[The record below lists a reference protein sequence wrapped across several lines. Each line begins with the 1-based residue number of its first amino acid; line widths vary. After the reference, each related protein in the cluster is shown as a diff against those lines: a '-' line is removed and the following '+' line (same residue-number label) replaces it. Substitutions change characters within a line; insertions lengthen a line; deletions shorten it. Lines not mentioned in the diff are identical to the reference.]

1 MSTEPTPG
9 LSTEHPASVSTE
21 HPASMSTE
29 PAPRN
34 RPVSVFVAEAIR
46 HEMEADDK
54 VVVLGED
61 VGRMGG
67 VFGATRGLQ
76 DRFGPWRVRDTPIA
90 EMSFT
95 GLAVGLALEGYR
107 PIVEIMFADF
117 IGVCLEQVYN
127 AAAKNRY
134 MSGGRVGMPIV
145 FKTAGGIFGSAAQ
158 HSQCL
163 WGLFAHLPGLRV
175 VVPSCPRDYK
185 GLMAASIAS
194 PDPVVF
200 IEHKALLVRRPA
212 DFAHGQDVPA
222 GRFTEPLGRA
232 AVVRA
237 GTDLTIATLGLSVT
251 HALAAARV
259 LADEGISAEV
269 IDLRSVVP
277 LDADTVA
284 ASAQRTGRLLV
295 VDEDY
300 RGFGLSGELITAV
313 LERAGPGGLTAFARL
328 AVPDV
333 PIPAARPLEEAVLPG
348 TESILAAARGLRS

>member
-1 MSTEPTPG
+1 
-9 LSTEHPASVSTE
+9 
-21 HPASMSTE
+21 
-29 PAPRN
+29 
-34 RPVSVFVAEAIR
+34 
-46 HEMEADDK
+46 MEADDR
-54 VVVLGED
+54 VLVLGED

-76 DRFGPWRVRDTPIA
+76 DRFGIWRVRDTPIA

-95 GLAVGLALEGYR
+95 GMAVGLALEGYR

-134 MSGGRVGMPIV
+134 MSGGHVAMPIV
-145 FKTAGGIFGSAAQ
+145 FKTAGGILGSAAQ

-185 GLMAASIAS
+185 GLMAASIAC

-200 IEHKALLVRRPA
+200 IEHKALLLRRPG
-212 DFAHGQDVPA
+212 DFPHGADVPA
-222 GRFTEPLGRA
+222 DRYQEPLGRA
-232 AVVRA
+232 AIVRP
-237 GTDLTIATLGLSVT
+237 GRDLTIATLGLSVT
-251 HALAAARV
+251 HALGAADV
-259 LADEGISAEV
+259 LAASGASVEV
-269 IDLRSVVP
+269 IDLRSVIP
-277 LDADTVA
+277 LDVDTVTE
-284 ASAQRTGRLLV
+284 SVQRTSRLLV

-300 RGFGLSGELITAV
+300 RGFGLSGELITQV
-313 LERAGPGGLTAFARL
+313 FERTGPGGLTAFARH

-333 PIPAARPLEEAVLPG
+333 PVPAARTLEEAVVPSA
-348 TESILAAARGLRS
+348 ESVLAAARDLLP

>member
-1 MSTEPTPG
+1 MSITPTF
-9 LSTEHPASVSTE
+9 
-21 HPASMSTE
+21 
-29 PAPRN
+29 RD
-34 RPVSVFVAEAIR
+34 RPVAAFVAEAIS
-46 HEMEADDK
+46 HEMKADER
-54 VVVLGED
+54 VLVFGED

-67 VFGATRGLQ
+67 VFGATRILQ
-76 DRFGPWRVRDTPIA
+76 RRYGEARARDTPIA

-95 GLAVGLALEGYR
+95 GMAVGLALDGYR
-107 PIVEIMFADF
+107 PIVEIMFVDF

-127 AAAKNRY
+127 QAAKNRY
-134 MSGGRVGMPIV
+134 MSGGRVSMPIV

-175 VVPSCPRDYK
+175 VVPSCPYDYK

-212 DFAHGQDVPA
+212 DFLHGAEVP
-222 GRFTEPLGRA
+222 TERYEESLGEA
-232 AVVRA
+232 SIVRA
-237 GTDLTIATLGLSVT
+237 GTDLTITTLGLSVT
-251 HALAAARV
+251 HALAAAAE
-259 LADEGISAEV
+259 LADGGVDAEV

-277 LDADTVA
+277 LDIQTVVE
-284 ASAQRTGRLLV
+284 SVGRTGRLLV

-300 RGFGLSGELITAV
+300 RGFGLTGELITRV
-313 LERAGPGGLTAFARL
+313 FEHFGPGGLTAFARH

-333 PIPAARPLEEAVLPG
+333 PIPAARSLEHAVMPSP
-348 TESILAAARGLRS
+348 ESIRAAAEHLLR

>member
-1 MSTEPTPG
+1 MNDSQAVRNRT
-9 LSTEHPASVSTE
+9 VST
-21 HPASMSTE
+21 
-29 PAPRN
+29 
-34 RPVSVFVAEAIR
+34 FVAEAIA
-46 HEMEADDK
+46 HEMEADEK
-54 VVVLGED
+54 VLVLGED

-67 VFGATRGLQ
+67 VFGATRGLH

-95 GLAVGLALEGYR
+95 GMAVGLALEGYR

-134 MSGGRVGMPIV
+134 MSGGRAAMPIV

-163 WGLFAHLPGLRV
+163 WGMFAHLPGLKV
-175 VVPSCPRDYK
+175 VVPSCPHDYK

-200 IEHKALLVRRPA
+200 IEHKALLVRRPG
-212 DFAHGQDVPA
+212 DFAHGADVPRQRYA
-222 GRFTEPLGRA
+222 EPLGRA
-232 AVVRA
+232 AVVRP
-237 GTDLTIATLGLSVT
+237 GDDLTIATLGLSVT
-251 HALAAARV
+251 HALAAADM
-259 LADEGISAEV
+259 LTADGVSAEV

-277 LDADTVA
+277 LDAATVA
-284 ASAQRTGRLLV
+284 ESARRTRRLLV

-300 RGFGLSGELITAV
+300 RGFGLSGELITQV
-313 LERAGPGGLTAFARL
+313 LERIGPASLTALGRH

-333 PIPAARPLEEAVLPG
+333 PIPAARSLEEAVLPSA
-348 TESILAAARGLRS
+348 ESVLTAARGLVS

>member
-1 MSTEPTPG
+1 MTG
-9 LSTEHPASVSTE
+9 GQL
-21 HPASMSTE
+21 
-29 PAPRN
+29 RN
-34 RPVSVFVAEAIR
+34 RPVSTFVAEAIA
-46 HEMEADDK
+46 HEMEADER

-76 DRFGPWRVRDTPIA
+76 QRFGPWRVRDTPIA
-90 EMSFT
+90 EMSFA
-95 GLAVGLALEGYR
+95 GMGVGLALDGYR
-107 PIVEIMFADF
+107 PVIEIMFADF

-134 MSGGRVGMPIV
+134 MSGGRVAMPIV
-145 FKTAGGIFGSAAQ
+145 FKTAGGILGSAAQ

-163 WGLFAHLPGLRV
+163 WGLFGHLPGLRV

-200 IEHKALLVRRPA
+200 IEHKQLLTRRPR
-212 DFAHGQDVPA
+212 DFRHGAHVPEQ
-222 GRFTEPLGRA
+222 RYEEPLGSATVIRS
-232 AVVRA
+232 
-237 GTDLTIATLGLSVT
+237 GNDLTVATLGLSVT
-251 HALAAARV
+251 HALEAADALTRDG
-259 LADEGISAEV
+259 ASAEV

-277 LDADTVA
+277 LDAATVA
-284 ASAQRTGRLLV
+284 ASARRTGRLLV

-300 RGFGLSGELITAV
+300 RGFGLSGELLTRV
-313 LERAGPGGLTAFARL
+313 FEQLGPGGLHAFARH

-333 PIPAARPLEEAVLPG
+333 PVPAARTLEEAVVPSA
-348 TESILAAARGLRS
+348 ESVLQAARGLLK